1 MTEIKRSITIKASP
15 EKVFSYISDYRNWS
29 DFYEGFSDVKPI
41 TENTLATGSK
51 FIYKTRI
58 TGMTFRLGTE
68 FKDFVMNQGW
78 NGESFKGVEHTTHWR
93 VKKITGGTEF
103 THGITYKLP
112 WYNGGRLFDSLIM
125 KSAFT
130 KIVERSLQN
139 VKAKLETEG

>member
-1 MTEIKRSITIKASP
+1 MTEIQRNITINASP

-29 DFYEGFSDVKPI
+29 EFYEGLSDVKTI

-58 TGMTFRLGTE
+58 TGMTFTVGTE

-78 NGESFKGVEHTTHWR
+78 NGKSFKGVEHTTLWR

-103 THGITYKLP
+103 THGLTYKLP
-112 WYNGGRLFDSLIM
+112 WYNGGRLFDTLFM
-125 KSAFT
+125 RSAFI

-139 VKAKLETEG
+139 VKTKLETAG